1 MRQRGRSRVFALV
14 LGVAAAS
21 TFAGSPR
28 DAHAQP
34 KPDKDA
40 AARDLFAKG
49 DAAYAEGRYEEALSA
64 FQEAYTLSNRA
75 QLLFNISNALERLG
89 RYSEA
94 VEALDKYLA
103 SGKAKD
109 RDVVQKRLANLRKRV
124 EDQKREEKAK
134 EDEERAKREKEA
146 EEKRRADLRSPEL
159 TPVPVGPPPERPGP
173 SAFPV
178 VLLVTGGAAIVAGGV
193 FGIMTLSAHG
203 EAKEGCNEGAAGN
216 LCSEKARSALDREKT
231 FSLVTDISLASGIVI
246 GGIGLYL
253 LLSGSSDRVK
263 TSDLGPVRVVG
274 RPGGG
279 GVELHGSF

>member
-1 MRQRGRSRVFALV
+1 MRPRGRAFVFALAV
-14 LGVAAAS
+14 SAAFVGSIAVVPRTAS
-21 TFAGSPR
+21 
-28 DAHAQP
+28 AQP

-40 AARDLFAKG
+40 AAKELFTKG

-134 EDEERAKREKEA
+134 EEEEKARREKEA
-146 EEKRRADLRSPEL
+146 EEKRRAELRSPEL

-173 SAFPV
+173 PAFPI
-178 VLLVTGGAAIVAGGV
+178 VLLVTGGAALVAGGV

-231 FSLVTDISLASGIVI
+231 FSLVTDISLVSGIVI

-263 TSDLGPVRVVG
+263 ASDLGSVRVVG